1 MFPKKI
7 ELFSYEITSYFCVM
21 FTSLSAKNNDFFEQ
35 VYAIV
40 RLIPEGRVT
49 TYGAIA
55 AYLGSKKSS
64 RMVGWAMNSS
74 HRLMDVP
81 AHRVVNRFGA
91 LTGKMH
97 FSSPNRMQEL
107 LEAEN
112 VRIENDQVV
121 NLKIHF
127 WDPNLELI

>member
-1 MFPKKI
+1 
-7 ELFSYEITSYFCVM
+7 M

-49 TYGAIA
+49 SYGAIA
-55 AYLGSKKSS
+55 TYLGSKKSS
-64 RMVGWAMNSS
+64 RMVGWAMNAS

-81 AHRVVNRFGA
+81 AHRVVNRVGA

-121 NLKIHF
+121 NFKTHF
-127 WDPNLELI
+127 WDPNLELM